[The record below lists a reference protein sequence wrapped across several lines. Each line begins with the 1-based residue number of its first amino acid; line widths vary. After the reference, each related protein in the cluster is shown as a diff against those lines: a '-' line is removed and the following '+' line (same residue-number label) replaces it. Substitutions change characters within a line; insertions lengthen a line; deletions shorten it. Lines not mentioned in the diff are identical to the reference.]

1 MLKYLV
7 GWFSSTD
14 AELQNTVLCIPQ
26 SVNCHLSRTIFGIY
40 ISHTKPG
47 LANKDRARV
56 VSSPQSPLN
65 LLHRSVSFYLRLF
78 VPLLLA
84 AVHSSFH
91 LRRKMLLLVLRADL
105 HSFTVPVHVL
115 GFTALF
121 QLVHCCFII
130 VQGHLV

>member
-14 AELQNTVLCIPQ
+14 AELQNTVLCIPE
-26 SVNCHLSRTIFGIY
+26 SANFHLSCTIFGIY
-40 ISHTKPG
+40 ISFTKPG

-65 LLHRSVSFYLRLF
+65 LSSVSFYLRIF

-91 LRRKMLLLVLRADL
+91 LRRKVLLLVHRADL
-105 HSFTVPVHVL
+105 HSFTVPVHAL